1 MPTTCFGHSFDN
13 EDYLFISHNVLE
25 TRKISGEFA
34 QVLMPND
41 VVAFMGDLGSGKTTF
56 IAGLCAG
63 LQIEEMVSSPTFTI
77 INEYVGGKIPVYHF
91 DFYRLQ
97 NEDDLL
103 GLGFEEY
110 LFNDGIC
117 MIEWANKFREYLPES
132 RYDVYM
138 RNLFENDLQTQ
149 REIRVVKK

>member
-1 MPTTCFGHSFDN
+1 MPNTCFGHSFDK
-13 EDYLFISHNVLE
+13 EGYLFISHNDLE
-25 TRKISGEFA
+25 TRQIAGEFA
-34 QVLMPND
+34 HVLMPND
-41 VVAFMGDLGSGKTTF
+41 VVAFIGDLGSGKTTF
-56 IAGLCAG
+56 ISGLCAG
-63 LQIEEMVSSPTFTI
+63 LQVEEMVSSPTFTI

-117 MIEWANKFREYLPES
+117 MIEWANKFQEYLPES

-138 RNLFENDLQTQ
+138 KALFENNLQTQ
-149 REIRVVKK
+149 REIRMVKR